1 MLDTWLARLG
11 REGERGR
18 TEFDNH
24 LAPWDIAFPELE
36 TIGDAAPST
45 ELDGFPVGRA
55 GVLVFRAGVGDAADG
70 DGEEG
75 VGVGEGGGVVAEELS
90 AWGSASGAGERT
102 AADVPGAGT
111 RVLGDKAER
120 DGLDAGGEGEARGGA
135 AQGGKRLRYGR
146 RHLFLQL
153 TRGMEEAG
161 RGKRSDENSARGAP
175 RGTGVPVRNKYSP
188 PRKWP
193 RHHFCRWLVCE
204 VQCFLKG
211 VELGLDF

>member
-1 MLDTWLARLG
+1 MLGAWLARLG
-11 REGERGR
+11 REGEWGR

-90 AWGSASGAGERT
+90 AGGGQRAAPENEQPPTYRGPGPAFLATKLSVMDLTLGERGRLAVALRRAANVCDTGAGIFFCSSHGGWKRQAE
-102 AADVPGAGT
+102 
-111 RVLGDKAER
+111 ER
-120 DGLDAGGEGEARGGA
+120 DRMKIVRGAR
-135 AQGGKRLRYGR
+135 
-146 RHLFLQL
+146 HV
-153 TRGMEEAG
+153 G
-161 RGKRSDENSARGAP
+161 RGSPCETN
-175 RGTGVPVRNKYSP
+175 TP
-188 PRKWP
+188 PRESG
-193 RHHFCRWLVCE
+193 RVITSAA
-204 VQCFLKG
+204 
-211 VELGLDF
+211 GLFVKCSVS

>member
-1 MLDTWLARLG
+1 MVSATRGGGLG
-11 REGERGR
+11 GEGERGR

-153 TRGMEEAG
+153 TRGWKRQAEERG
-161 RGKRSDENSARGAP
+161 RMKIVRGARHVGGGP
-175 RGTGVPVRNKYSP
+175 RAKQILP
-188 PRKWP
+188 PRKWS
-193 RHHFCRWLVCE
+193 RHHFCHWLVCE
-204 VQCFLKG
+204 VQCFMNG
-211 VELGLDF
+211 VCSGGGE

>member
-1 MLDTWLARLG
+1 MLGAWLARLG
-11 REGERGR
+11 REGEWGR

-175 RGTGVPVRNKYSP
+175 RGTGVPVRNKYS
-188 PRKWP
+188 R
-193 RHHFCRWLVCE
+193 RE
-204 VQCFLKG
+204 SGG
-211 VELGLDF
+211 VITSAPGLFVKCSVS

>member
-11 REGERGR
+11 REGEWGR

-90 AWGSASGAGERT
+90 AGGGGSERRRRT
-102 AADVPGAGT
+102 NSRRRTGG
-111 RVLGDKAER
+111 R
-120 DGLDAGGEGEARGGA
+120 DP
-135 AQGGKRLRYGR
+135 
-146 RHLFLQL
+146 
-153 TRGMEEAG
+153 
-161 RGKRSDENSARGAP
+161 RSWRQS
-175 RGTGVPVRNKYSP
+175 
-188 PRKWP
+188 
-193 RHHFCRWLVCE
+193 
-204 VQCFLKG
+204 
-211 VELGLDF
+211 

>member
-1 MLDTWLARLG
+1 M
-11 REGERGR
+11 
-18 TEFDNH
+18 EFDNH

-90 AWGSASGAGERT
+90 
-102 AADVPGAGT
+102 GAGT
-111 RVLGDKAER
+111 RVFGDKAER
-120 DGLDAGGEGEARGGA
+120 DGLDAGGEGETRGGA

-146 RHLFLQL
+146 RHLFQI
-153 TRGMEEAG
+153 G
-161 RGKRSDENSARGAP
+161 RAH
-175 RGTGVPVRNKYSP
+175 V
-188 PRKWP
+188 
-193 RHHFCRWLVCE
+193 
-204 VQCFLKG
+204 
-211 VELGLDF
+211 

>member
-1 MLDTWLARLG
+1 MLGTWLARLG

-90 AWGSASGAGERT
+90 AG
-102 AADVPGAGT
+102 
-111 RVLGDKAER
+111 
-120 DGLDAGGEGEARGGA
+120 GGA
-135 AQGGKRLRYGR
+135 VSERRRRTNSRRRTGGRDP
-146 RHLFLQL
+146 
-153 TRGMEEAG
+153 
-161 RGKRSDENSARGAP
+161 RSWRQS
-175 RGTGVPVRNKYSP
+175 
-188 PRKWP
+188 
-193 RHHFCRWLVCE
+193 
-204 VQCFLKG
+204 
-211 VELGLDF
+211 

>member
-11 REGERGR
+11 REGGWGR

-90 AWGSASGAGERT
+90 AG
-102 AADVPGAGT
+102 
-111 RVLGDKAER
+111 
-120 DGLDAGGEGEARGGA
+120 GGA
-135 AQGGKRLRYGR
+135 VSERRRRTNSRRRTGGRDP
-146 RHLFLQL
+146 
-153 TRGMEEAG
+153 
-161 RGKRSDENSARGAP
+161 RSWRQS
-175 RGTGVPVRNKYSP
+175 
-188 PRKWP
+188 
-193 RHHFCRWLVCE
+193 
-204 VQCFLKG
+204 
-211 VELGLDF
+211 

>member
-1 MLDTWLARLG
+1 M
-11 REGERGR
+11 
-18 TEFDNH
+18 
-24 LAPWDIAFPELE
+24 
-36 TIGDAAPST
+36 
-45 ELDGFPVGRA
+45 GRA

-70 DGEEG
+70 NGEER

-90 AWGSASGAGERT
+90 ARGGGSASGAGERT

-111 RVLGDKAER
+111 RVFGDKAER

-175 RGTGVPVRNKYSP
+175 RGRGSP
-188 PRKWP
+188 CQTNTPAEKVAASSLLP
-193 RHHFCRWLVCE
+193 LACL
-204 VQCFLKG
+204 
-211 VELGLDF
+211 